1 MTARKRPRK
10 VAPAVRTYDEHC
22 QRTAAEAEGWISRYG
37 RGSWNDELTARR
49 ARDAAR
55 LVDATPKTTVTAG
68 PCARC
73 RATCVRYGPSGAAF
87 CSTCRGAA

>member
-10 VAPAVRTYDEHC
+10 AAPPIGAYEQHC
-22 QRTAAEAEGWISRYG
+22 QRTAAEAEGWISRHG
-37 RGSWNDELTARR
+37 RGSWTDELTSRR

-55 LVDATPKTTVTAG
+55 LIDATLEPTTAG

-73 RATCVRYGPSGAAF
+73 HTTCVRYGPTGAAF